1 MGSLAFHGSRPVD
14 QDFYKRARYRAY
26 MYISENIHF
35 FSSLRVHYLE
45 IVNKYTIRLMQVNV
59 LMS

>member
-14 QDFYKRARYRAY
+14 QDFYKALYRAY
-26 MYISENIHF
+26 MYISENTHF
-35 FSSLRVHYLE
+35 FSSVRAHYLE
-45 IVNKYTIRLMQVNV
+45 IVKNYKIRLMQVNV